1 MRPSFKVLR
10 TPLLLGTALVGF
22 SGCAA
27 LERMKMRPTE
37 VYYVAN
43 STEQFPPKPP
53 DFAVPTL
60 NRPPPKSRAIGT
72 YQFKTL
78 EGRPFVLKSAIY
90 NARRVGADAIW
101 MRNVQEWA
109 EPYAYDVPQHWETH
123 WETRMERRVTHIKG
137 KDGGPAQVMEEFIP
151 VPFQSQTWIP
161 TQHVSGFN
169 HFTSIDAVMLRL
181 Q

>member
-1 MRPSFKVLR
+1 MRPFSKTIR
-10 TPLLLGTALVGF
+10 TTFILGVALLGL

-27 LERMKMRPTE
+27 LERMRMRPTE
-37 VYYVAN
+37 MYYAAN
-43 STEQFPPKPP
+43 TTEQFPPKPA
-53 DFAVPTL
+53 DFTIPIL

-78 EGRPFVLKSAIY
+78 EGRSFVLKSAVY

-101 MRNVQEWA
+101 LRNVQDWA
-109 EPYAYDVPQHWETH
+109 EPFAYDVPQHWETR
-123 WETRMERRVTHIKG
+123 WETRMQRRVTRVKG
-137 KDGGPAQVMEEFIP
+137 KDGGPGQVVDELIP
-151 VPFQSQTWIP
+151 VPFQRQTWIP

-181 Q
+181 